1 MEDHSH
7 PNRDVV
13 ANLYTRYYT
22 DLRQYFVS
30 YTHDMMAAEDMVQNL
45 FVKVM
50 DLDVIVMETAGNILF
65 TMAHNMVIDDVRHK
79 AYVRQAHER
88 LYDRMERQ
96 TTAEVRR
103 VEQRDLLQLADRRLG
118 QMSDK
123 RARVF
128 RMFRYDGLSAKEI
141 AQELNINVRTVET
154 DIYLST
160 KDVKTYLRKIM
171 RAAGTLGR
179 SCSGEGSGPCRR
191 PAAANGERYSC

>member
-1 MEDHSH
+1 
-7 PNRDVV
+7 
-13 ANLYTRYYT
+13 
-22 DLRQYFVS
+22 
-30 YTHDMMAAEDMVQNL
+30 
-45 FVKVM
+45 
-50 DLDVIVMETAGNILF
+50 
-65 TMAHNMVIDDVRHK
+65 
-79 AYVRQAHER
+79 
-88 LYDRMERQ
+88 MERQ

-171 RAAGTLGR
+171 
-179 SCSGEGSGPCRR
+179 
-191 PAAANGERYSC
+191 

>member
-1 MEDHSH
+1 
-7 PNRDVV
+7 
-13 ANLYTRYYT
+13 
-22 DLRQYFVS
+22 
-30 YTHDMMAAEDMVQNL
+30 
-45 FVKVM
+45 
-50 DLDVIVMETAGNILF
+50 
-65 TMAHNMVIDDVRHK
+65 MAHNMVIDDARHK

-96 TTAEVRR
+96 TTTEARR

-141 AQELNINVRTVET
+141 AQEININVRTVET

-160 KDVKTYLRKIM
+160 KDVKTYLRKNM
-171 RAAGTLGR
+171 RAVGTVGR
-179 SCSGEGSGPCRR
+179 PCSGEGSGQRHR
-191 PAAANGERYSC
+191 AAAANGERYSC

>member
-1 MEDHSH
+1 MEDRSNQ
-7 PNRDVV
+7 NRDVV
-13 ANLYTRYYT
+13 ATLYTRYYT

-65 TMAHNMVIDDVRHK
+65 TMAHNMVIDDARHK
-79 AYVRQAHER
+79 AYVRLAHER

-96 TTAEVRR
+96 TTTEARR
-103 VEQRDLLQLADRRLG
+103 VEQRDLLQLADRRLE
-118 QMSDK
+118 QINDK

-141 AQELNINVRTVET
+141 AQELNINTRTVET

-171 RAAGTLGR
+171 
-179 SCSGEGSGPCRR
+179 
-191 PAAANGERYSC
+191 

>member
-1 MEDHSH
+1 MEDRSNQ
-7 PNRDVV
+7 NRDVV
-13 ANLYTRYYT
+13 ATLYTRYYT

-65 TMAHNMVIDDVRHK
+65 TMAHNMVIDDARHK
-79 AYVRQAHER
+79 AYVRLAHER

-96 TTAEVRR
+96 TTTEARR
-103 VEQRDLLQLADRRLG
+103 VEQRDLLQLADRRLE
-118 QMSDK
+118 QMNDK

-141 AQELNINVRTVET
+141 AQELNINTRTVET

-171 RAAGTLGR
+171 
-179 SCSGEGSGPCRR
+179 
-191 PAAANGERYSC
+191 